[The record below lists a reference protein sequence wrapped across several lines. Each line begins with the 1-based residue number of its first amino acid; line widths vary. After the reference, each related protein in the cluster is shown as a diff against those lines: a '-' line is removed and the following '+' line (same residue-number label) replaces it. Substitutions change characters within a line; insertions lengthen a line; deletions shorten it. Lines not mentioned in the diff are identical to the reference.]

1 MQTILSNAKARKT
14 KNLVSMLIM
23 SAKSANVNMTMLYS
37 IPLLERVNTS
47 LLPYLTSLKSM
58 KSAGYSDFIEGVS
71 QIIANTNSSIS
82 ARRKKN
88 EQQRYPRQER
98 RRIATKQSF
107 RTTVNILK
115 LVCKRRRQKT
125 AAVIHR
131 LLLLFFV
138 PLHRKRI

>member
-47 LLPYLTSLKSM
+47 LLPYLTSLKNM

-88 EQQRYPRQER
+88 EQRRYPRQER

-107 RTTVNILK
+107 RTTVNTLK
-115 LVCKRRRQKT
+115 LVCKRHRQKT
-125 AAVIHR
+125 AAVIHL
-131 LLLLFFV
+131 LLLLF
-138 PLHRKRI
+138 LYLCIGKI

>member
-1 MQTILSNAKARKT
+1 
-14 KNLVSMLIM
+14 MLIM

-82 ARRKKN
+82 ARRKKPN
-88 EQQRYPRQER
+88 NDDTPAKKDGE
-98 RRIATKQSF
+98 
-107 RTTVNILK
+107 
-115 LVCKRRRQKT
+115 
-125 AAVIHR
+125 
-131 LLLLFFV
+131 
-138 PLHRKRI
+138 